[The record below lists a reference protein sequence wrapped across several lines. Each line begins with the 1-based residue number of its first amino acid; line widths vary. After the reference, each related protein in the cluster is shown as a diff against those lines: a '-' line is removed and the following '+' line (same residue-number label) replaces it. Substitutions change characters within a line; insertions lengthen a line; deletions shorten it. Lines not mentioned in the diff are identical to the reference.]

1 MNKEKKKRKTEEN
14 KCERNGFILISLAY
28 ASALFY
34 GWVERF
40 KKKKDRRMS
49 EQEQESG
56 KGRT

>member
-28 ASALFY
+28 VSALFY
-34 GWVERF
+34 GWVERL
-40 KKKKDRRMS
+40 KKKDRRMS